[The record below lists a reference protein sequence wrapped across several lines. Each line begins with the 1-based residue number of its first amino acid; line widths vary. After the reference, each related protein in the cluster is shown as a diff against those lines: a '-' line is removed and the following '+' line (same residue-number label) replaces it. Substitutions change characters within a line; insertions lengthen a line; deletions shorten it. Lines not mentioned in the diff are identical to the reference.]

1 MEQFRFY
8 QPTRIH
14 FGAGC
19 LNQVGSI
26 VGKYGKKC
34 MLVTTTNTE
43 DVLRP
48 LYDRVKALLSE
59 AGIQVVHFDKVVPNP
74 TISGIEEAI
83 ALVHQEKV
91 EVVLAVGGGS
101 SIDTAKSITLF
112 NGAGKVDWPKVFST
126 YTDPFAEYESPSPE
140 VLPLVAVPTT
150 AGTGS
155 ELTQAMV
162 ISDPEHNDKECIF
175 HDKAFAKEAII
186 DPELM
191 RTLPPRMTAITGFD
205 EYARVLEGLEASLAA
220 GLKTKLNC
228 VLLPGCEGRVLTLAR
243 FAQDRPVDVRF
254 IEVMPIGEGA
264 RTPGPDREAVLH
276 ILKERWPDLHP
287 VEEIRGN
294 GPAHYYAAEG
304 LTGRIGLID
313 AVSHKF
319 CERCNRVRLTST
331 GLLKPCLCY
340 GEGTDLRAL
349 LRGGKNDLD
358 TLTEALRQTIWNK
371 PRAHCFDDA
380 AAITEQKKMSEIGG

>member
-205 EYARVLEGLEASLAA
+205 AFTHSFESYLRDCASPYTRTIGMKAMSLIIETLPKLVKDTGNMELREKMAQAAMFSGISLGNAAATLPHPISEIVGGVAPRLAHGQCLATLYPQYLRWQCTQAVEKCAAVARLFDPALSDKSDKEAADKLPLLMKEFLQSVGLYYSFSQLGLTEEELKLAEASPIF
-220 GLKTKLNC
+220 NF
-228 VLLPGCEGRVLTLAR
+228 LP
-243 FAQDRPVDVRF
+243 FAPK
-254 IEVMPIGEGA
+254 
-264 RTPGPDREAVLH
+264 EAMVGILH
-276 ILKERWPDLHP
+276 DSYE
-287 VEEIRGN
+287 
-294 GPAHYYAAEG
+294 
-304 LTGRIGLID
+304 
-313 AVSHKF
+313 F
-319 CERCNRVRLTST
+319 
-331 GLLKPCLCY
+331 
-340 GEGTDLRAL
+340 
-349 LRGGKNDLD
+349 
-358 TLTEALRQTIWNK
+358 
-371 PRAHCFDDA
+371 
-380 AAITEQKKMSEIGG
+380 

>member
-1 MEQFRFY
+1 MEQFDFY
-8 QPTRIH
+8 QPTQIH
-14 FGAGC
+14 FGAGR
-19 LNQVGSI
+19 LNEVGRV

-34 MLVTTTNTE
+34 MLVTTTNAE

-205 EYARVLEGLEASLAA
+205 AFTHSFESYLRDCASPYTRTIGMKAMSLIIETLPKLVKDTGNMELREKMAQAAMFSGISLGNAAATLPHPISEIVGGVAPRLAHGQCLATLYPQYLRWQCTQAVEKCAAVARLFDPALSDKSDKEAADKLPLLMKEFLQSVGLYYSFSQLGLTEEELKLAEASPIF
-220 GLKTKLNC
+220 NF
-228 VLLPGCEGRVLTLAR
+228 LP
-243 FAQDRPVDVRF
+243 FAPK
-254 IEVMPIGEGA
+254 EVMVGI
-264 RTPGPDREAVLH
+264 LH
-276 ILKERWPDLHP
+276 DSYE
-287 VEEIRGN
+287 
-294 GPAHYYAAEG
+294 
-304 LTGRIGLID
+304 
-313 AVSHKF
+313 F
-319 CERCNRVRLTST
+319 
-331 GLLKPCLCY
+331 
-340 GEGTDLRAL
+340 
-349 LRGGKNDLD
+349 
-358 TLTEALRQTIWNK
+358 
-371 PRAHCFDDA
+371 
-380 AAITEQKKMSEIGG
+380 

>member
-83 ALVHQEKV
+83 ALVHKEKV

-205 EYARVLEGLEASLAA
+205 AFTHSFESYLRDCASPYTRTIGMKAMSLIIETLPKLVKDTGNMELREKMAQAAMFSGISLGNAAATLPHPISEIVGGVAPRLAHGQCLATLYPQYLRWQCTQAVEKCAAVARLFDPALSDKSDKEAADKLPLLMKEFLQSVGLYYSFSQLGLTEEELKLAEASPIF
-220 GLKTKLNC
+220 NF
-228 VLLPGCEGRVLTLAR
+228 LP
-243 FAQDRPVDVRF
+243 FAPK
-254 IEVMPIGEGA
+254 EVMVGI
-264 RTPGPDREAVLH
+264 LH
-276 ILKERWPDLHP
+276 DSYE
-287 VEEIRGN
+287 
-294 GPAHYYAAEG
+294 
-304 LTGRIGLID
+304 
-313 AVSHKF
+313 F
-319 CERCNRVRLTST
+319 
-331 GLLKPCLCY
+331 
-340 GEGTDLRAL
+340 
-349 LRGGKNDLD
+349 
-358 TLTEALRQTIWNK
+358 
-371 PRAHCFDDA
+371 
-380 AAITEQKKMSEIGG
+380 

>member
-205 EYARVLEGLEASLAA
+205 AFTHSFESYLRDCASPYTRTIGMKAMSLIIETLPKLVKDTGNMELREKMAQAAMFSGISLGNAAATLPHPISEIVGGVAPRLAHGQCLATLYPQYLRWQCTQAVEKCAAVARLFDPALSDKSDKEAADKLPLLMKEFLQSVGLYYSFSQLGLTEEELKLAEASPIF
-220 GLKTKLNC
+220 NF
-228 VLLPGCEGRVLTLAR
+228 LPFT
-243 FAQDRPVDVRF
+243 PK
-254 IEVMPIGEGA
+254 EVMVGI
-264 RTPGPDREAVLH
+264 LH
-276 ILKERWPDLHP
+276 DSYE
-287 VEEIRGN
+287 
-294 GPAHYYAAEG
+294 
-304 LTGRIGLID
+304 
-313 AVSHKF
+313 F
-319 CERCNRVRLTST
+319 
-331 GLLKPCLCY
+331 
-340 GEGTDLRAL
+340 
-349 LRGGKNDLD
+349 
-358 TLTEALRQTIWNK
+358 
-371 PRAHCFDDA
+371 
-380 AAITEQKKMSEIGG
+380 

>member
-91 EVVLAVGGGS
+91 EAVLAVGGGS

-205 EYARVLEGLEASLAA
+205 AFTHSFESYLRDCASPYTRTIGMKAMSLIIETLPKLVKDTGNMELREKMAQAAMFSGISLGNAAATLPHPISEIVGGVAPRLAHGQCLATLYPQYLRWQCTQAVEKCAAVARLFDPALSDLSDKEAADKLPLLMKEFLQSVGLYYSFSQLGLTEEELKLAEASPIF
-220 GLKTKLNC
+220 NF
-228 VLLPGCEGRVLTLAR
+228 LP
-243 FAQDRPVDVRF
+243 FAPK
-254 IEVMPIGEGA
+254 EVMVGI
-264 RTPGPDREAVLH
+264 LH
-276 ILKERWPDLHP
+276 DSYE
-287 VEEIRGN
+287 
-294 GPAHYYAAEG
+294 
-304 LTGRIGLID
+304 
-313 AVSHKF
+313 F
-319 CERCNRVRLTST
+319 
-331 GLLKPCLCY
+331 
-340 GEGTDLRAL
+340 
-349 LRGGKNDLD
+349 
-358 TLTEALRQTIWNK
+358 
-371 PRAHCFDDA
+371 
-380 AAITEQKKMSEIGG
+380 

>member
-205 EYARVLEGLEASLAA
+205 AFTHSFERYLRDCASPYTRTIGMKAMSLIIETLPKLVKDTGNMELREKMAQAAMFSGISLGNAAATLPHPISEIVGGVAPRLAHGQCLATLYPQYLRWQCTQAVEKCAAVARLFDTALSDKSDKEAADKLPLLMKEFLQSVGLYYSFSQLGLTEEELKLAEASPIF
-220 GLKTKLNC
+220 NF
-228 VLLPGCEGRVLTLAR
+228 LP
-243 FAQDRPVDVRF
+243 FAPK
-254 IEVMPIGEGA
+254 EVMVGI
-264 RTPGPDREAVLH
+264 LH
-276 ILKERWPDLHP
+276 DSYE
-287 VEEIRGN
+287 
-294 GPAHYYAAEG
+294 
-304 LTGRIGLID
+304 
-313 AVSHKF
+313 F
-319 CERCNRVRLTST
+319 
-331 GLLKPCLCY
+331 
-340 GEGTDLRAL
+340 
-349 LRGGKNDLD
+349 
-358 TLTEALRQTIWNK
+358 
-371 PRAHCFDDA
+371 
-380 AAITEQKKMSEIGG
+380 

>member
-1 MEQFRFY
+1 MGQFRFY

-205 EYARVLEGLEASLAA
+205 AFTHSFESYLRDCASPYTRTIGMKAMSLIIETLPKLVKDTGNMELREKMAQAAMFSGISLGNAAATLPHPISEIVGGVAPRLAHGQCLATLYPQYLRWQCTQAVEKCAAVARLFDPALSDKSDKEAADKLPLLMKEFLQSIGLYYSFSQLGLTEEELKLAEASPIF
-220 GLKTKLNC
+220 NF
-228 VLLPGCEGRVLTLAR
+228 LP
-243 FAQDRPVDVRF
+243 FAPK
-254 IEVMPIGEGA
+254 EVMVGI
-264 RTPGPDREAVLH
+264 LH
-276 ILKERWPDLHP
+276 DSYE
-287 VEEIRGN
+287 
-294 GPAHYYAAEG
+294 
-304 LTGRIGLID
+304 
-313 AVSHKF
+313 F
-319 CERCNRVRLTST
+319 
-331 GLLKPCLCY
+331 
-340 GEGTDLRAL
+340 
-349 LRGGKNDLD
+349 
-358 TLTEALRQTIWNK
+358 
-371 PRAHCFDDA
+371 
-380 AAITEQKKMSEIGG
+380 

>member
-155 ELTQAMV
+155 ERAQAMV
-162 ISDPEHNDKECIF
+162 ISEPEHNDKECIF

-205 EYARVLEGLEASLAA
+205 AFTHSFESYLRDCASPYTRTIGMKAMSLIIETLPKLVKDTGNMELREKMAQAAMFSGISLGNAAATLPHPISEIVGGVAPRLAHGQCLATLYPQYLRWQCTQAVEKCAAVARLFDPALSDKSDKEAADKLPLLMKEFLQSVGLYYSFSQLGLTEEELKLAEASPIF
-220 GLKTKLNC
+220 NF
-228 VLLPGCEGRVLTLAR
+228 LP
-243 FAQDRPVDVRF
+243 FAPK
-254 IEVMPIGEGA
+254 EVMVGI
-264 RTPGPDREAVLH
+264 LH
-276 ILKERWPDLHP
+276 DSYE
-287 VEEIRGN
+287 
-294 GPAHYYAAEG
+294 
-304 LTGRIGLID
+304 
-313 AVSHKF
+313 F
-319 CERCNRVRLTST
+319 
-331 GLLKPCLCY
+331 
-340 GEGTDLRAL
+340 
-349 LRGGKNDLD
+349 
-358 TLTEALRQTIWNK
+358 
-371 PRAHCFDDA
+371 
-380 AAITEQKKMSEIGG
+380 

>member
-126 YTDPFAEYESPSPE
+126 YTDPFAEYEPPSPE

-205 EYARVLEGLEASLAA
+205 AFTHSFESYLRDCASPYTRTIGMKAMSLIIETLPKLVKDTGNMELREKMAQAAMFSGISLGNAAATLPHPISEIVGGVAPRLAHGQCLATLYPQYLRWQCTQAVEKCAAVARLFDPALSDLSDKEAADKLPLLMKEFLQSVGLYYSFSQLGLTEEELKLAEASPIF
-220 GLKTKLNC
+220 NF
-228 VLLPGCEGRVLTLAR
+228 LP
-243 FAQDRPVDVRF
+243 FAPK
-254 IEVMPIGEGA
+254 EVMVGI
-264 RTPGPDREAVLH
+264 LH
-276 ILKERWPDLHP
+276 DSYE
-287 VEEIRGN
+287 
-294 GPAHYYAAEG
+294 
-304 LTGRIGLID
+304 
-313 AVSHKF
+313 F
-319 CERCNRVRLTST
+319 
-331 GLLKPCLCY
+331 
-340 GEGTDLRAL
+340 
-349 LRGGKNDLD
+349 
-358 TLTEALRQTIWNK
+358 
-371 PRAHCFDDA
+371 
-380 AAITEQKKMSEIGG
+380 

>member
-175 HDKAFAKEAII
+175 HEKAFAKEAII

-205 EYARVLEGLEASLAA
+205 AFTHSFESYLRDCASPYTRTIGMKAMSLIIETLPKLVKDTGNMELREKMAQAAMFSGISLGNAAATLPHPISEIVGGVAPRLAHGQCLATLYPQYLRWQCTQAVEKCAAVARLFDPALSDLSDKEAADKLPLLMKEFLQSVGLYYSFSQLGLTEEELKLAEASPIF
-220 GLKTKLNC
+220 NF
-228 VLLPGCEGRVLTLAR
+228 LP
-243 FAQDRPVDVRF
+243 FAPK
-254 IEVMPIGEGA
+254 EVMVGI
-264 RTPGPDREAVLH
+264 LH
-276 ILKERWPDLHP
+276 DSYE
-287 VEEIRGN
+287 
-294 GPAHYYAAEG
+294 
-304 LTGRIGLID
+304 
-313 AVSHKF
+313 F
-319 CERCNRVRLTST
+319 
-331 GLLKPCLCY
+331 
-340 GEGTDLRAL
+340 
-349 LRGGKNDLD
+349 
-358 TLTEALRQTIWNK
+358 
-371 PRAHCFDDA
+371 
-380 AAITEQKKMSEIGG
+380 

>member
-91 EVVLAVGGGS
+91 EAVLAVGGGS

-205 EYARVLEGLEASLAA
+205 AFTHSFESYLRDCASPYTRTIGMKAMSLIIETLPKLVKDTGNMELREKMAQAAMFSGISLGNAAATLPHPISEIVGGVAPRLAHGQCLATLYPQYLRWQCTQAVEKCAAVARLFDPALSDKSDKEAADKLPLLMKEFLQSVGLYYSFSQLGLTEEELKLAEASPIF
-220 GLKTKLNC
+220 NF
-228 VLLPGCEGRVLTLAR
+228 LP
-243 FAQDRPVDVRF
+243 FAPK
-254 IEVMPIGEGA
+254 EVMVGI
-264 RTPGPDREAVLH
+264 LH
-276 ILKERWPDLHP
+276 DSYE
-287 VEEIRGN
+287 
-294 GPAHYYAAEG
+294 
-304 LTGRIGLID
+304 
-313 AVSHKF
+313 F
-319 CERCNRVRLTST
+319 
-331 GLLKPCLCY
+331 
-340 GEGTDLRAL
+340 
-349 LRGGKNDLD
+349 
-358 TLTEALRQTIWNK
+358 
-371 PRAHCFDDA
+371 
-380 AAITEQKKMSEIGG
+380 

>member
-205 EYARVLEGLEASLAA
+205 AFTHSFESYLRDCASPYTRTIGMKAMSLIIETLPKLVKDTGNMELREKMAQAAMFSGISLGNAAATLPHPISEIVGGVAPRLAHGQCLATLYPQYLRWQCTQAVEKCAAVARLFDPALSDKSDKEAADKLPLLMKEFLQSVGLYYSFSQLGLTEEELKLAEASPIF
-220 GLKTKLNC
+220 NF
-228 VLLPGCEGRVLTLAR
+228 LP
-243 FAQDRPVDVRF
+243 FAPK
-254 IEVMPIGEGA
+254 EVMVGI
-264 RTPGPDREAVLH
+264 LH
-276 ILKERWPDLHP
+276 DSFE
-287 VEEIRGN
+287 
-294 GPAHYYAAEG
+294 
-304 LTGRIGLID
+304 
-313 AVSHKF
+313 F
-319 CERCNRVRLTST
+319 
-331 GLLKPCLCY
+331 
-340 GEGTDLRAL
+340 
-349 LRGGKNDLD
+349 
-358 TLTEALRQTIWNK
+358 
-371 PRAHCFDDA
+371 
-380 AAITEQKKMSEIGG
+380 

>member
-59 AGIQVVHFDKVVPNP
+59 AGIQVVHFDKVIPNP

-205 EYARVLEGLEASLAA
+205 AFTHSFESYLRDCASPYTRTIGMKAMSLIIETLPKLVKDTGNMELREKMAQAAMFSGISLGNAAATLPHPISEIVGGVAPRLAHGQCLATLYPQYLRWQCTQAVEKCAAVARLFDPALSDKSDKEAADKLPLLMKEFLQSVGLYYSFSQLGLTEEELKLAEASPIF
-220 GLKTKLNC
+220 NF
-228 VLLPGCEGRVLTLAR
+228 LP
-243 FAQDRPVDVRF
+243 FAPK
-254 IEVMPIGEGA
+254 EVMVGI
-264 RTPGPDREAVLH
+264 LH
-276 ILKERWPDLHP
+276 DSYE
-287 VEEIRGN
+287 
-294 GPAHYYAAEG
+294 
-304 LTGRIGLID
+304 
-313 AVSHKF
+313 F
-319 CERCNRVRLTST
+319 
-331 GLLKPCLCY
+331 
-340 GEGTDLRAL
+340 
-349 LRGGKNDLD
+349 
-358 TLTEALRQTIWNK
+358 
-371 PRAHCFDDA
+371 
-380 AAITEQKKMSEIGG
+380 

>member
-101 SIDTAKSITLF
+101 SIDTAKFITLF

-205 EYARVLEGLEASLAA
+205 AFTHSFESYLRDCASPYTRTIGMKAMSLIIETLPKLVKDTGNMELREKMAQAAMFSGISLGNAAATLPHPISEIVGGVAPRLAHGQCLATLYPQYLRWQCTQAVEKCAAVARLFDPALSDLSDKEAADKLPLLMKEFLQSVGLYYSFSQLGLTEEELKLAEASPIF
-220 GLKTKLNC
+220 NF
-228 VLLPGCEGRVLTLAR
+228 LP
-243 FAQDRPVDVRF
+243 FAPK
-254 IEVMPIGEGA
+254 EVMVGI
-264 RTPGPDREAVLH
+264 LH
-276 ILKERWPDLHP
+276 DSYE
-287 VEEIRGN
+287 
-294 GPAHYYAAEG
+294 
-304 LTGRIGLID
+304 
-313 AVSHKF
+313 F
-319 CERCNRVRLTST
+319 
-331 GLLKPCLCY
+331 
-340 GEGTDLRAL
+340 
-349 LRGGKNDLD
+349 
-358 TLTEALRQTIWNK
+358 
-371 PRAHCFDDA
+371 
-380 AAITEQKKMSEIGG
+380 

>member
-205 EYARVLEGLEASLAA
+205 AFTHSFESYLRDCASPYTRTIGMKAMSLIIETLPKLVKDTGNMELREKMAQAAMFSGISLGNAAATLPHPISEIVGGVAPRLAHGQCLATLYPQYLRWQCTQAVEKCAAVARLFDPALSDKSDKEAADKLPLLMKEFLKSVGLYYSFSQLGLTEEELKLAEASPIF
-220 GLKTKLNC
+220 NF
-228 VLLPGCEGRVLTLAR
+228 LP
-243 FAQDRPVDVRF
+243 FAPK
-254 IEVMPIGEGA
+254 EVMVGI
-264 RTPGPDREAVLH
+264 LH
-276 ILKERWPDLHP
+276 DSYE
-287 VEEIRGN
+287 
-294 GPAHYYAAEG
+294 
-304 LTGRIGLID
+304 
-313 AVSHKF
+313 F
-319 CERCNRVRLTST
+319 
-331 GLLKPCLCY
+331 
-340 GEGTDLRAL
+340 
-349 LRGGKNDLD
+349 
-358 TLTEALRQTIWNK
+358 
-371 PRAHCFDDA
+371 
-380 AAITEQKKMSEIGG
+380 